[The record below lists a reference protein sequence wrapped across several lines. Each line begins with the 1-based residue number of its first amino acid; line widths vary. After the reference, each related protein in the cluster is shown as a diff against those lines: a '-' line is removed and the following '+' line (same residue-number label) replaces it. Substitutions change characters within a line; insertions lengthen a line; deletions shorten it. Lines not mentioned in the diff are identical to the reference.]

1 MAKTLSSMLDLG
13 TEAPDFEL
21 TDVVTGKAISFADAR
36 GAKGTLVMFIC
47 AHCPYV
53 IHVQDEIVKIVA
65 EYRDL
70 GVDFVAISSN
80 DVENYPGDSPEKLKE
95 QAETVGFS
103 FPYLYDEDQAVAKAY
118 QAACTPDFFLF
129 DENNQLVYRGRMDES
144 TPGNG
149 KTNNGKDLREA
160 LDALIKGNPI
170 SEDQFPSMGCNIK
183 WK

>member
-21 TDVVTGKAISFADAR
+21 KDVVTGKSISFADAR

-53 IHVQDEIVKIVA
+53 IHVQDELVKIVA

-103 FPYLYDEDQAVAKAY
+103 FPYLYDEDQSVAKAY
-118 QAACTPDFFLF
+118 QAECTPDFFLF

-144 TPGNG
+144 TPGND
-149 KTNNGKDLREA
+149 KPNNGTDLRDA
-160 LDALIKGNPI
+160 LDALIKGIAI
-170 SEDQFPSMGCNIK
+170 SEDQYPSMGCNIK

>member
-21 TDVVTGKAISFADAR
+21 KDVVTGKSISFANAR

-70 GVDFVAISSN
+70 GVDFIAISSN
-80 DVENYPGDSPEKLKE
+80 DAENYPGDSPEKLKE

-103 FPYLYDEDQAVAKAY
+103 FPYLYDEGQSVAKAY
-118 QAACTPDFFLF
+118 QAECTPDFFLF

-144 TPGNG
+144 TPGND
-149 KTNNGKDLREA
+149 KPNDGKDLHAA
-160 LDALIKGNPI
+160 LDALIKGTAI
-170 SEDQFPSMGCNIK
+170 SEDQYPSMGCNIK

>member
-70 GVDFVAISSN
+70 GVDFVYWVLI
-80 DVENYPGDSPEKLKE
+80 
-95 QAETVGFS
+95 
-103 FPYLYDEDQAVAKAY
+103 
-118 QAACTPDFFLF
+118 
-129 DENNQLVYRGRMDES
+129 
-144 TPGNG
+144 
-149 KTNNGKDLREA
+149 LR
-160 LDALIKGNPI
+160 IKGSI
-170 SEDQFPSMGCNIK
+170 GG
-183 WK
+183 